1 MKKIVSLALSLVMIA
16 SMTVS
21 YAATT
26 PLKTA
31 LSEYFQ
37 SAGLP
42 IDLDDVKDIPVATDI
57 SVSNDGGATWSDNP
71 VVVELVNAATT
82 NIGFEAD
89 IDMSTVKAIF
99 AACKAAGDSVVADN
113 PSLADEY
120 ASCYVTGEF
129 VINIDIPKTGFTLNS
144 KATSDTAMKG
154 FASKE
159 AGKDFNQIFEEVD
172 ARTKT
177 SLNAEYDRLTIK
189 VKVKDGVGVN
199 ALTDH
204 LSDLKI
210 TYTGN
215 KVASSPA
222 ATYTVRGSVTGS
234 TDIKSTAGDIGH
246 IEYTF
251 SQKDGE
257 ANVSTYRDPADDI
270 SATVITKKSEDGGDP
285 YDGPNGGGG
294 GGGGST
300 SEAVTLEIDFGLDI
314 ANKKIKYNSGAT
326 VKVSE
331 LPVAD
336 AEEGYTFKGY
346 FYDEEFTQPVD
357 ADFEITKN
365 TTIYGKWEESADVS
379 IEGTDGTQSFNKG
392 ETIKTEDIEIPF
404 EEGKL
409 FGGFYYDAEFTQPV
423 GDHFE
428 VTGDTKLY
436 IKWIENKFLDDS
448 DHFAYVIGYP
458 TEDGVELVRPTANIT
473 REEVATVFYRL
484 LKKDVRDL
492 LFTVEHDFH
501 DVEMERWSN
510 KAIATMANGEFIN
523 GYNHGGF
530 EPSDNITRAEFAT
543 IAARLLGFN
552 ADAPT
557 APTRLLDAEGHWAD
571 EYIRYLTSIRL
582 INGYED
588 DTFRP
593 DRPITRAEVMKI
605 VNSMLNRSVNEE
617 GLVDDAKRWVD
628 NSADA
633 WYYYDVIEATNS
645 HAFSRAENT
654 KYEKWAAVLE
664 NQVLAEKAEME
675 DAE

>member
-1 MKKIVSLALSLVMIA
+1 MKKIISLALSLAVFA

-31 LSEYFQ
+31 LSGYFTR
-37 SAGLP
+37 AGLP
-42 IDLDDVKDIPVATDI
+42 VDLDDVRDIPVATDI

-189 VKVKDGVGVN
+189 VKVKDGVGVDELAGN
-199 ALTDH
+199 
-204 LSDLKI
+204 LSDLKL

-257 ANVSTYRDPADDI
+257 ANVLTYRDPADDI
-270 SATVITKKSEDGGDP
+270 SATVITKKSQDGGDP

-294 GGGGST
+294 GGGGSST
-300 SEAVTLEIDFGLDI
+300 SSTVTLEIDFGTDE
-314 ANKKIKYNSGAT
+314 ANKKMKYNSGAI
-326 VKVSE
+326 VKTEE
-331 LPVAD
+331 LPVPE
-336 AEEGYTFKGY
+336 AEEGKKFKGY
-346 FYDEEFTQPVD
+346 FYDEECTQPVRG
-357 ADFEITKN
+357 DFEITRD
-365 TTIYGKWEESADVS
+365 TIIYAKWEESADVS
-379 IEGTDGTQSFNKG
+379 IEGTDGTQSFPKG

-404 EEGKL
+404 NEGKI
-409 FGGFYYDAEFTQPV
+409 FGGFYYDEEFTKPV
-423 GDHFE
+423 GDNFE
-428 VTGDTKLY
+428 VTDDVNLY
-436 IKWIENKFLDDS
+436 IKWIENKVLDDS
-448 DHFAYVIGYP
+448 KHDAYVIGYP
-458 TEDGVELVRPTANIT
+458 MEDGVELVMPTGNIT

-484 LKKDVRDL
+484 LKKDVRDS
-492 LFTVEHDFH
+492 LFTDEHNFN
-501 DVEMERWSN
+501 DVMKERWSN
-510 KAIATMANGEFIN
+510 KAIATMANG
-523 GYNHGGF
+523 GYLKGYEHGGF
-530 EPSDNITRAEFAT
+530 EPSDNITRAEFVT

-557 APTRLLDAEGHWAD
+557 ASTRLKDTKGHWAE
-571 EYIRYLTSIRL
+571 EYINYVTSIRL

-593 DRPITRAEVMKI
+593 DRSITRAEVMKI
-605 VNSMLNRSVNEE
+605 VNSMLNRLVNEE
-617 GLVDDAKRWVD
+617 GLVEDAKRWTD
-628 NSADA
+628 NSASA

-645 HAFSRAENT
+645 HAFSRTENT

-664 NQVLAEKAEME
+664 NKVLVEKAEME
-675 DAE
+675 DA